1 MYSLGFKVFKIQGH
15 LNEIW
20 TMCVSNDGKYV
31 VTASHDKSMRLW
43 EKTNEILVLDDEREN
58 VNLFYFNGI

>member
-1 MYSLGFKVFKIQGH
+1 MFEFKGH
-15 LNEIW
+15 LSEIW

-31 VTASHDKSMRLW
+31 VTASHDKTMRLW

-58 VNLFYFNGI
+58 VN